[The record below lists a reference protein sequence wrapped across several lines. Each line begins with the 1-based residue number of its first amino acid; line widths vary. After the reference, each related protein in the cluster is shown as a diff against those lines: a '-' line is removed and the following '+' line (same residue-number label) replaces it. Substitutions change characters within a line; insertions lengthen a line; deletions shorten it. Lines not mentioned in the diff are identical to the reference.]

1 MSNHTGIALPLI
13 KNSVSQISF
22 LSPCFLPC
30 FQIMWRQVR
39 RIFLCN
45 LLAVENQGTQ
55 GNAFSLLQM
64 RVIIVHLG
72 SSPGACSSWKLWP
85 GLFWAKHCLNS
96 SALLTLSDPPGA
108 QSLQALDHSGL
119 SAILTSYL
127 VLLASLKTPHC
138 TIISTSRNH
147 PSQTVIFWVPVIQR
161 NKKSGSSQSL
171 S

>member
-1 MSNHTGIALPLI
+1 
-13 KNSVSQISF
+13 
-22 LSPCFLPC
+22 
-30 FQIMWRQVR
+30 
-39 RIFLCN
+39 
-45 LLAVENQGTQ
+45 
-55 GNAFSLLQM
+55 M

-171 S
+171 SWTHLSPVITAVGIWLLIYLPLYLYPTVSWGNKSPDFPLLAFICTLYITC